1 MKKLF
6 LLAVVSA
13 FVMASCSK
21 NEEKDV
27 SLLKK
32 SYTLYHSQTENIQG
46 DNVSDLDWD
55 SENEFVATVSDGVI
69 KGQFVGK
76 TSVRESSHGLSF
88 NVEVKHKYN
97 LYTEPDIDWGAS
109 ITTIRNRYGTP
120 YSSDSE
126 MLLYKS
132 INNSV
137 PYYMYYFENGRLKY
151 SSALVKLSASSAL
164 VDFLTERYLALD
176 VDMSTYTASFAHFYG
191 KISNPQCDYA
201 VAFTYSSSIGGIIV
215 TYAPNSSTYTRTDK
229 EIQQRIEN
237 LLIEKGIRMK

>member
-6 LLAVVSA
+6 LLAVA
-13 FVMASCSK
+13 AVMLMSSCSK
-21 NEEKDV
+21 DEDNGA
-27 SLLKK
+27 SLSKV

-46 DNVSDLDWD
+46 DNVSGLDWD

-76 TSVRESSHGLSF
+76 TTVRESSHRFIF
-88 NVEVKHKYN
+88 NVEVKPKYN
-97 LYTEPDIDWGAS
+97 LYTEPDMDWGAS
-109 ITTIRNRYGTP
+109 MTTIRNRFGTP

-132 INNSV
+132 SNNSV

-151 SSALVKLSASSAL
+151 SGALVKLSASSAL
-164 VDFLTERYLALD
+164 VDFLTERYLAVD
-176 VDMSTYTASFAHFYG
+176 VNMSTYTATFTHLYG

-201 VAFTYSSSIGGIIV
+201 VAFTYSSSIGGILV
-215 TYAPNSSTYTRTDK
+215 CYAPESSTYTRTDK